1 MLVYNS
7 MFNICRENSFSIPH
21 LFPSLCKIWLEVSK
35 SSKKW
40 QYCRKHEIS
49 QVFETLISQILIR
62 EDNKWSSYQQ
72 CTCQDATFD
81 IWQVFFSHLN
91 FQLRKVEWGPS
102 GRQNSQVNI
111 LQKSITFARDRAN
124 FCQQNFGENFDKN
137 INFIR
142 NCYLYIWVTSI
153 SIK

>member
-62 EDNKWSSYQQ
+62 EDHKWSSYQQ
-72 CTCQDATFD
+72 STCQDASFD
-81 IWQVFFSHLN
+81 VWQGGVLNKKFSILRRWIEDNQEDRTKGKQLN
-91 FQLRKVEWGPS
+91 FEKVS
-102 GRQNSQVNI
+102 SNVNLKQSFRI
-111 LQKSITFARDRAN
+111 LI
-124 FCQQNFGENFDKN
+124 
-137 INFIR
+137 
-142 NCYLYIWVTSI
+142 V
-153 SIK
+153 